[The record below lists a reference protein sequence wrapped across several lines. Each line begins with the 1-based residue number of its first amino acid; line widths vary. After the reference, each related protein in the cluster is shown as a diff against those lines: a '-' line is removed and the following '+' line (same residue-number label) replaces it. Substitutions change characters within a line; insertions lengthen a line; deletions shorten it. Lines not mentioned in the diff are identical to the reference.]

1 MKTNILLC
9 IDHLDPGGAQRQI
22 IELAKRLPS
31 SEFAITVCNLDQK
44 KAMLKKEIEEMDITV
59 KLLSQHGFFDLKTL
73 IKLYNFIKKNNFD
86 IVHTYLFT
94 ADTYG
99 RICAI
104 LARTPVVIASMRSVD
119 NWKNLL
125 HKITDRILAIG
136 TDKIIVNAKEIQRF
150 LQKVEKISSKKIR
163 VIYNG
168 IDENL
173 FGLKV
178 NSEKIRKDLG
188 LRNGDL
194 LVGIFAR
201 NDPVKDHK
209 TFFQASKII
218 LNNFSNITF
227 LAMGYGMTNA
237 SMKEIVRKLS
247 IEDYVILMDH
257 STEYLSYLGSV
268 DISVISSLTEG
279 CSNVIL
285 ESMALK
291 KPVVATEVGGNPELI
306 VNGKTGY
313 LVPPKRADKLS
324 SAIIKLLDDPLKRE
338 EMGNEG
344 FVRAKNKFSMEQ
356 MIKQTDQLYRA
367 LLKKE

>member
-1 MKTNILLC
+1 MKTKILLC

-22 IELAKRLPS
+22 IELAKRIPR
-31 SEFAITVCNLDQK
+31 SEFEITVCSLDGTRTEL
-44 KAMLKKEIEEMDITV
+44 AGEIE
-59 KLLSQHGFFDLKTL
+59 KLNIPVHSINQHGFFDLKTL
-73 IKLYNFIKKNNFD
+73 IKLYNLIKKNKFD

-125 HKITDRILAIG
+125 HKFTDRILAVG
-136 TDKIIVNAKEIQRF
+136 TDKIIVNAKEIQKF
-150 LQKVEKISSKKIR
+150 LQKVEKIPTKKSR

-173 FGLKV
+173 FELKINSGKIRAGLGLKD
-178 NSEKIRKDLG
+178 E
-188 LRNGDL
+188 DL

-209 TFFQASKII
+209 TFFQAARII
-218 LNNFSNITF
+218 LKSIPNVTF
-227 LAMGYGMTNA
+227 LAMGYGMTDDPT
-237 SMKEIVRKLS
+237 EKLVHDIG
-247 IEDYVILMDH
+247 IENNVILMDH
-257 STEYLSYLGSV
+257 SPEYLSYLGSI

-291 KPVVATEVGGNPELI
+291 KPVVATEVGGNPEL
-306 VNGKTGY
+306 VVEGKTGY
-313 LVPPKRADKLS
+313 LVPPQRADKLS
-324 SAIIKLLDDPLKRE
+324 SAIINLLNDPLKRE
-338 EMGNEG
+338 EMGNRG
-344 FVRAKNKFSMEQ
+344 FVRAKIKFSMKQ
-356 MIKQTDQLYRA
+356 MIKQTDQLYRT
-367 LLKKE
+367 LLNKE

>member
-1 MKTNILLC
+1 MKSKILLC
-9 IDHLDPGGAQRQI
+9 IDHLDPGGSQRQV
-22 IELAKRLPS
+22 IELASRLTRS
-31 SEFAITVCNLDQK
+31 KFDITVCNLDGRRTG
-44 KAMLKKEIEEMDITV
+44 LKKEIE
-59 KLLSQHGFFDLKTL
+59 KAHLPLHSLNQHGFFDIKSL
-73 IKLYNFIKKNNFD
+73 ISLYYFIKKNNFD

-125 HKITDRILAIG
+125 HKLTDRVLAIG
-136 TDKIIVNAKEIQRF
+136 TDKIIVNAKEIQNF
-150 LQKVEKISSKKIR
+150 LQKVEKISLKKIK

-168 IDENL
+168 INENL
-173 FGLKV
+173 FELKV
-178 NSEKIRKDLG
+178 NSEKIRAGLG
-188 LRNGDL
+188 LKKEDL

-209 TFFQASKII
+209 TFFQAARIILKII
-218 LNNFSNITF
+218 PNVTF
-227 LAMGYGMTNA
+227 LAMGYGMTDDPI
-237 SMKEIVRKLS
+237 EKLVHDIG
-247 IEDYVILMDH
+247 IENNVILMDH
-257 STEYLSYLGSV
+257 SPEHLSYLGSI

-306 VNGKTGY
+306 VSGKTGY

-344 FVRAKNKFSMEQ
+344 FVRAKNKFSMKQ
-356 MIKQTDQLYRA
+356 MIKQTDRLYRA